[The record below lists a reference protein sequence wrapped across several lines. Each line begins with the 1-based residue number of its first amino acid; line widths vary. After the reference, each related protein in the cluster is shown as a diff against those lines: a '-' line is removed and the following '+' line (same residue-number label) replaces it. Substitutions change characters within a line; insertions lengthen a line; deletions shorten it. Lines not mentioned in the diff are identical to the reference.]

1 MKCKSL
7 RISHEEMLHAKVQNE
22 LDSKSTLVTFF
33 ANMEA
38 PDENL
43 TSAIKQCFPESV
55 VIGCSS
61 AGHFID
67 DEITDD
73 DFVVGIMRFDST
85 RIEHFSS
92 RLEASEHSFKTG
104 EDIARHLMAPDLKA
118 IFILSEGLLVNGSEL
133 VNGINKITNESV
145 VVTGGLAGDGSRFEE
160 TWIFDD
166 GKVESGAVVAVGFYG
181 DDFMVAH
188 GSAGGWDKFGVA
200 RKVTRSSDNIL
211 YELDGKPA
219 LTLYK
224 EYLGERASGLPAT
237 GLLFPL
243 ALTIKR
249 DEFEEQVVRTIL
261 SVDEENNSLTFAGDV
276 PEGATAQLMRSNFDR
291 IIDGASKSA
300 TQIRQFDDFEHVDD
314 GMILAISCVGRRLV
328 LGERTED
335 ELEVIHE
342 QMPDSCHQIGFYS
355 YGELS
360 PNQSG
365 RCSLHNQTMTLTFL
379 SEKS

>member
-1 MKCKSL
+1 
-7 RISHEEMLHAKVQNE
+7 MLG
-22 LDSKSTLVTFF
+22 
-33 ANMEA
+33 
-38 PDENL
+38 
-43 TSAIKQCFPESV
+43 ES
-55 VIGCSS
+55 
-61 AGHFID
+61 
-67 DEITDD
+67 
-73 DFVVGIMRFDST
+73 
-85 RIEHFSS
+85 
-92 RLEASEHSFKTG
+92 
-104 EDIARHLMAPDLKA
+104 
-118 IFILSEGLLVNGSEL
+118 
-133 VNGINKITNESV
+133 
-145 VVTGGLAGDGSRFEE
+145 SRFEE